1 MFPRL
6 TDDDARR
13 PYGLPIIHNGQG
25 VIRDIYHH
33 ISSTQI
39 SRQPTPAFH
48 IVKDGIN
55 SRASSFA
62 LTAFVL
68 VRARLALVAG

>member
-25 VIRDIYHH
+25 VIRDIHHH
-33 ISSTQI
+33 ISSAQI
-39 SRQPTPAFH
+39 SWQPTPTFH

-55 SRASSFA
+55 PRASSFA
-62 LTAFVL
+62 LTASVL
-68 VRARLALVAG
+68 VRARAE